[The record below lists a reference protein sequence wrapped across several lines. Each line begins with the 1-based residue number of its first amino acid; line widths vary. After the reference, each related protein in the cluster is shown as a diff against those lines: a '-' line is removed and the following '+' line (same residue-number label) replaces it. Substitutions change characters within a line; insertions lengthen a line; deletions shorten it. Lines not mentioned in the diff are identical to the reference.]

1 MSVTI
6 HNQSTDITDFG
17 KHLSTIFSE
26 EEMLKFFSD
35 YIVHHFKVKGTWSG
49 KPVTAH
55 DITFASHRID
65 VRYTIENSY
74 RAYARHFMNHH
85 IQLIT
90 DFMHGYEKF
99 NDIQKT
105 QKKMTIHNP
114 TTYNSIYMM
123 TNKNMVVIQYIE
135 EGYSPLL
142 SMTLGKYYIAEKVV
156 NNGVPAYALWTHDEF
171 VRKSDDFI
179 RVNQKIGNITR
190 FTEYDID
197 SWTEENNF
205 MQCSVNLCP
214 VIKSPVNGTLNYLNP
229 KTGMFNSVGT
239 TAFMVSINAKIEQ
252 FIYNLQTY
260 ASYAVLR
267 ENTFGTP
274 VGTSVSVSLAT
285 MADTSIG
292 TVLAP
297 AANDVALR
305 YDNSYS
311 SLTVRNDGSTTLHV
325 RGISFNDDDTVDA
338 AELKLLRQCNQVV
351 QHRVDEKL
359 GLNTDYLLLK

>member
-1 MSVTI
+1 MSLTI
-6 HNQSTDITDFG
+6 HNQSTDITNFG

-35 YIVHHFKVKGTWSG
+35 YIVHHFKVKGKWSG

-74 RAYARHFMNHH
+74 RSYARHFMNHH

-90 DFMHGYEKF
+90 DFMQGYDKF
-99 NDIQKT
+99 NDIQKNH
-105 QKKMTIHNP
+105 KKMTIHNP
-114 TTYNSIYMM
+114 TEYNSMRMM
-123 TNKNMVVIQYIE
+123 TNKNMVIIQYIQ

-142 SMTLGKYYIAEKVV
+142 SMTVGKYYIAEKVV
-156 NNGVPAYALWTHDEF
+156 NNGVPAYALWTHNELD
-171 VRKSDDFI
+171 RKSDDFI
-179 RVNQKIGNITR
+179 RVNQHIDNIKR
-190 FTEYDID
+190 FTEYTIK

-214 VIKSPVNGTLNYLNP
+214 IIESPVNDSLHYLNP
-229 KTGMFNSVGT
+229 KTGMFNRVGT
-239 TAFMVSINAKIEQ
+239 TTFMVSIHAKLEQ
-252 FIYNLQTY
+252 FIQNLQPY

-267 ENTFGTP
+267 ENTFGTSGS
-274 VGTSVSVSLAT
+274 GTGILAT
-285 MADTSIG
+285 GSDAEIG
-292 TVLAP
+292 TMMAP
-297 AANDVALR
+297 PANGVALR

-325 RGISFNDDDTVDA
+325 RGMSFDDDDTVEA
-338 AELKLLRQCNQVV
+338 AELKLLRQCKQVV
-351 QHRVDEKL
+351 QHKVDEKL